1 MAYSVKNVK
10 TFTGREGY
18 GYNCSLYKDGK
29 NIGMVLDTADGGEI
43 DLQLNSRELEHELR
57 DYVNTLPSVK
67 FDGMEIPQS
76 PDMFIGNLV
85 DEFLDNKKLR
95 SLCSKNWVYEDPKQ
109 EGKLFCFKKP
119 SDRKAIEIKYKDI
132 IGKCLNEEEIH
143 HE

>member
-18 GYNCSLYKDGK
+18 GYSCSLFKDGK
-29 NIGMVLDTADGGEI
+29 NIGTVTDTANGGEI
-43 DLQLNSRELEHELR
+43 DLYLNTIQEEDELR
-57 DYVNTLPSVK
+57 DYVNSLPSIK
-67 FDGMEIPQS
+67 FDDMEIPQS

-85 DEFLDNKKLR
+85 GEFLDNKRLR
-95 SLCSKNWVYEDPKQ
+95 SLCSNNWVYENPKQ

-132 IGKCLNEEEIH
+132 IGKCLNEEGRK
-143 HE
+143 